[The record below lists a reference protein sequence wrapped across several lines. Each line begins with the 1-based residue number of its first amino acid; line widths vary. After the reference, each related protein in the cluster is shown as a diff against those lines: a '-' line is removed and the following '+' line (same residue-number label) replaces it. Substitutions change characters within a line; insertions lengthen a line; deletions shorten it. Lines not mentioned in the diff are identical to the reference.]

1 MNKSILLT
9 CFGIF
14 SNILFAQVGVQ
25 TANPLG
31 NFHVDG
37 KKDNPK
43 TGNTVSLVQEQNDF
57 IITKDAKV
65 GTRNISPNQ
74 MLDVN
79 GKTQVRDLSNLSSS
93 STNILYADDNGDLG
107 FYTPTPHFAE
117 AAYYM
122 LKNLHTY
129 STSDLADYNLGNKI
143 IVPIQS
149 NEAVVNSL
157 ATTVL
162 NNNIKINDA
171 GYYFVGG
178 AVNFFISSKT
188 AEAKIHVASN
198 IEVSS
203 DNGTTWRA
211 ISGSKTLFV
220 LYWNGLMNNSLL
232 VPSVLTKLNKNEII
246 RVVFYRTKD
255 STNLVQGDPLSSLG
269 ITNGYGSPSYS
280 ISISKL

>member
-1 MNKSILLT
+1 
-9 CFGIF
+9 
-14 SNILFAQVGVQ
+14 
-25 TANPLG
+25 
-31 NFHVDG
+31 
-37 KKDNPK
+37 
-43 TGNTVSLVQEQNDF
+43 
-57 IITKDAKV
+57 
-65 GTRNISPNQ
+65 
-74 MLDVN
+74 
-79 GKTQVRDLSNLSSS
+79 
-93 STNILYADDNGDLG
+93 
-107 FYTPTPHFAE
+107 
-117 AAYYM
+117 M

-280 ISISKL
+280 ISISKV